1 MAGEDEAMSAAL
13 ALHAAEAAGVAVVLG
28 ANELLLEAPSAPPPL
43 ITEAVYRH
51 RGEIANL
58 LRHRHEHAHERLR
71 REHVAVRA
79 STRKRPPSNWAEA
92 LARLSITPKPVGFT
106 PGQWDHILLDAE
118 RFVADWA
125 EKAAAFG
132 WTFSDVFGVHL
143 RAPAARYDGT
153 GLVLLLRGGR
163 VVALDGRRAVTRMP
177 TGAELTFLRSPNA
190 AAIPIW
196 HVAENPGDGGETDG

>member
-1 MAGEDEAMSAAL
+1 VLSAAL
-13 ALHAAEAAGVAVVLG
+13 ALRAAEVAGVAVALG

-43 ITEAVYRH
+43 VLDAVFQH
-51 RGEIANL
+51 RSEIADL

-71 REHVAVRA
+71 GDHVAGRT
-79 STRKRPPSNWAEA
+79 STRKRPPANWAEA
-92 LARLSITPKPVGFT
+92 LARLSLMPRPEGFT
-106 PGQWDHILLDAE
+106 PRQWDHVLLDAE

-132 WTFSDVFGVHL
+132 WTFSDVFGVCL
-143 RAPAARYDGT
+143 RSATARYDGM

-177 TGAELTFLRSPNA
+177 TGAELTFLRPPKA

-196 HVAENPGDGGETDG
+196 QLAADPGDGGQTDG